1 MLCGSFFRV
10 ELGVNQSLVCLGI
23 KKFIQ
28 QANFTLAYSPRQC
41 KKTDE
46 QPEIIISQL
55 ILMSTQRKEARSQCG
70 KRIRVLI
77 TLIRILYST
86 SCCLHFKIIISS
98 LRICDRFFVLMCHP
112 GQLLKVG
119 KRVVKCGLIVNS
131 VNYSLSKLD
140 LKLLENFKKPLNPTL
155 SQFSDQG
162 FCNTWLVT
170 KIKFNL
176 SAKSKARH
184 CLIIVFCWAKI
195 LHNSISC

>member
-1 MLCGSFFRV
+1 MLCGSFFHV

-41 KKTDE
+41 KNTDG

-70 KRIRVLI
+70 KRIRVLP
-77 TLIRILYST
+77 LIRILYST
-86 SCCLHFKIIISS
+86 SINCYLHFKIIICS
-98 LRICDRFFVLMCHP
+98 LRIFDRFFVLMCHP

-140 LKLLENFKKPLNPTL
+140 LKLLENFQKPLKHTQPI
-155 SQFSDQG
+155 F
-162 FCNTWLVT
+162 
-170 KIKFNL
+170 
-176 SAKSKARH
+176 
-184 CLIIVFCWAKI
+184 
-195 LHNSISC
+195 

>member
-1 MLCGSFFRV
+1 M
-10 ELGVNQSLVCLGI
+10 VCLGI

-41 KKTDE
+41 KNTDG

-70 KRIRVLI
+70 KRIRVLP
-77 TLIRILYST
+77 LIRILYST
-86 SCCLHFKIIISS
+86 SINCYLHFKIIICS
-98 LRICDRFFVLMCHP
+98 LRIIIRS
-112 GQLLKVG
+112 LLCFDVSSWP
-119 KRVVKCGLIVNS
+119 VVKGWKKSCKVWFDCEFCELFS
-131 VNYSLSKLD
+131 VNAGF
-140 LKLLENFKKPLNPTL
+140 EIAGEFIFKKPLNPTL

-170 KIKFNL
+170 KMKFNL

-184 CLIIVFCWAKI
+184 CLIIVYFCWAKI